1 MSKNGN
7 PRGREKFDPS
17 TIAVVPLQIP
27 IVHGD
32 EQEAKRRRNRLAQR
46 KHRQRQRV
54 KSNAGTET
62 DKPAYAERES
72 GTSTSSI
79 SFDFDQ
85 PDEPVSSSLDFL
97 LADCTD
103 MDHHMGQTTNGSL
116 DVDREAEFLLAS
128 LGAPD
133 MDQQE
138 DAMGDHHNCLAH
150 HDVHHDLA
158 PMGFHRVP
166 QPSPMPIPQPSEAK
180 IAAPSFPMPTPH
192 IIRAVQ
198 GAGFESIDDM
208 ATQYYTSQFEE
219 DTASYWAQSLSR
231 SHSLYTFLSSL
242 HRSTSAWSERD
253 IQRYR
258 QQILAAAESLYAS
271 EIDTAKNSKDVAR
284 PPTPASSVEALWRM
298 MGDMDLDQE
307 AKEKKMA
314 IREKLPETWSLLARL
329 TQKADLRQPQGSQVV
344 FAFLLLL
351 VESNR
356 NQASQG

>member
-1 MSKNGN
+1 M
-7 PRGREKFDPS
+7 
-17 TIAVVPLQIP
+17 TP
-27 IVHGD
+27 IISLTSFLG
-32 EQEAKRRRNRLAQR
+32 
-46 KHRQRQRV
+46 V
-54 KSNAGTET
+54 KSNAGTEP

-79 SFDFDQ
+79 SFDFNQ
-85 PDEPVSSSLDFL
+85 PDEPVSSSLDFS

-103 MDHHMGQTTNGSL
+103 MDHHIGQMTNGSL
-116 DVDREAEFLLAS
+116 DVDRETDFLIAS

-138 DAMGDHHNCLAH
+138 DAMGDHHNYLAH
-150 HDVHHDLA
+150 HDVHHEVHHDLA
-158 PMGFHRVP
+158 PMGFHHVP
-166 QPSPMPIPQPSEAK
+166 QPSPMPIPQPPEAK
-180 IAAPSFPMPTPH
+180 IAPAFPMPTPVSDAESHHHKEHPPERRGRDLESRIQH

-198 GAGFESIDDM
+198 EAGFESIDDM
-208 ATQYYTSQFEE
+208 ATQYYTAQFEE

-271 EIDTAKNSKDVAR
+271 EIDTAKNAKDVAR
-284 PPTPASSVEALWRM
+284 PPTPVSSVEALWRM
-298 MGDMDLDQE
+298 MGDMELDQE

-314 IREKLPETWSLLARL
+314 IREKVS
-329 TQKADLRQPQGSQVV
+329 
-344 FAFLLLL
+344 
-351 VESNR
+351 
-356 NQASQG
+356 